1 MNYPLPDDLAAQL
14 QDRLAT
20 GQYASEEEVLR
31 AALTVLKRQDEE
43 VSAIK
48 AALVDMQAGDRGKLF
63 DEFVEEFR
71 TAHQIARDS

>member
-1 MNYPLPDDLAAQL
+1 MIYPFPPDLAAQL

-20 GQYASEEEVLR
+20 GHYASEEDVLR
-31 AALTVLKRQDEE
+31 AALKVLKRQDDD

-48 AALVDMQAGDRGKLF
+48 AALVDMEAGDRGKLF

-71 TAHQIARDS
+71 AAHQISRNA